1 VGFGPHPEGQVR
13 LPVSLVQTF
22 FNAEVMRSCLPGLLR
37 GLVNTLLLSLMSIVA
52 GIIVGLAVSILRLY
66 APKLIRLLAIA
77 YIDLFRAMPMLVVL
91 ILIYY
96 ALPFLGIR
104 LSSWTSAVLAFSLV
118 MSAYSAEVFRAG
130 IEGVAAG
137 QFEAAAALG
146 LPFPLTL
153 RLVVLP
159 QAIRAIIP
167 PMTGNCVS
175 MFKDT
180 SLASTVALPELLN
193 EATNAQALYANPSPL
208 IMAAIV
214 YVLFLWPMVRLVSV
228 LENRS
233 QAKGAR

>member
-1 VGFGPHPEGQVR
+1 M
-13 LPVSLVQTF
+13 SLVQTF
-22 FNAEVMRSCLPGLLR
+22 FNAEVMRACLPALLR
-37 GLVNTLLLSLMSIVA
+37 GLINTVLLSAMSIVA
-52 GIIVGLAVSILRLY
+52 GSIVGLAMSLVRLY
-66 APKLIRLLAIA
+66 APKLLRILAIV

-104 LSSWTSAVLAFSLV
+104 FSSWTSAVLAFAMV

-130 IEGVAAG
+130 IEGVPIG
-137 QFEAAAALG
+137 QFESAAALG
-146 LPFPLTL
+146 MSFPLVL
-153 RLVVLP
+153 RRIVLP
-159 QAIRAIIP
+159 QALRAIVP

-214 YVLFLWPMVRLVSV
+214 YVLLLWPMVRLVSI
-228 LENRS
+228 LENRMHS
-233 QAKGAR
+233 KSVR